1 MVFSATGAVR
11 KTWPAAENSSVFR
24 LLWHR
29 RHKTIASATGNSL
42 DRICCNARGA
52 RTVRCGGS
60 LFSRRAPQ
68 PPDGTAH
75 ERRYQSCPR
84 WPKFSCRS
92 GLYGSLSRPGC
103 RHRKRR
109 LHRSGDAVFLG
120 FTPRTKHPSRFSRLY
135 SLPTPTLSRS
145 LLQYRD
151 LPKHIARGVLQ
162 RLSTT
167 GF

>member
-1 MVFSATGAVR
+1 MVFSATGTVR

-24 LLWHR
+24 PLLHR
-29 RHKTIASATGNSL
+29 RHRTIASATGNSL
-42 DRICCNARGA
+42 DRICCNARSA
-52 RTVRCGGS
+52 RKVRCGG
-60 LFSRRAPQ
+60 LVFSRPAPQ
-68 PPDGTAH
+68 PPHGTAH
-75 ERRYQSCPR
+75 ERRYQATPVLAEA
-84 WPKFSCRS
+84 SCRP
-92 GLYGSLSRPGC
+92 GPCRSLSRFGIGSA
-103 RHRKRR
+103 KRG
-109 LHRSGDAVFLG
+109 LHRSRNALFPGL
-120 FTPRTKHPSRFSRLY
+120 TPRTTHPARFSRLY

>member
-120 FTPRTKHPSRFSRLY
+120 FTHCQTPPARFSPLH
-135 SLPTPTLSRS
+135 SFQSPILSR
-145 LLQYRD
+145 LALQYSE
-151 LPKHIARGVLQ
+151 LPKHIAGGFVP

-167 GF
+167 EF